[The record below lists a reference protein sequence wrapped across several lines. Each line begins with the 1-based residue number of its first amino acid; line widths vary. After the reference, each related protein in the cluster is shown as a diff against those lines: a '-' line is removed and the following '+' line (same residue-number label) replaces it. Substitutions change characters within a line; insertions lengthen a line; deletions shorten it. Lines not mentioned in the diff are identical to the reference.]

1 MKFEEDLSYRRS
13 DIQGLRGIAVLLV
26 VFFHAGLPLPGGFIG
41 VDVFFVVSGYV
52 ITSSL
57 IRESTGSESIKLQL
71 QNFYIRRAKRLIPA
85 LGTLILAVMVASYLI
100 ESSWGEQQR
109 TALSGIASTFS
120 FANIRY
126 ALDSSGY
133 FSLAAKTNPLLHIWS
148 LSVEEQ
154 FYIVF
159 PILVLVLLRKSR
171 NFYQTKFV
179 LLVIAFI
186 SFVLSILLSY
196 GLRPFESVARAQQFA
211 FYMPF
216 TRTWEFLAGVL
227 IALPMSNKWVTF
239 NRLAAIRS
247 MQILAVIG
255 ILLSSFFIQ
264 DLGVFPGFSVLIPVV
279 STVGLIWA
287 GSLNSE
293 GLIARCCSTSWL
305 VLVGNI
311 SYSWYL
317 WHWPFI
323 VLSQRIWPNTPFV
336 RELAAIS
343 SLLPALL
350 SYQFIES
357 RWRNRENKA
366 KRDLAS
372 ILFLFVMLPL
382 LAGALLFWQANR
394 AQPNNIQVDQSTK
407 SDLGVDCNYLEESCF
422 DLNPDRDQQILLVG
436 DSHAAA
442 LFPLV
447 KFVGDQNDVGVNI
460 VSRPGCPFLNREL
473 AFYLYT
479 FETQNLMTRT
489 DCIEAYSE
497 AIGWLSSD
505 RVDLVLFA
513 NNAPLYVGEPRL
525 NQSFELRV
533 SCFTV
538 GENCDYSNDYSLR
551 LEQYKDLLIS
561 SVQEILEYSDRVIL
575 IAPLP
580 YQFRDPSDFVRDEN
594 RTLGTPRSA
603 VDGIRTSVL
612 RVLNDV
618 SSMDDRIAVWDPIE
632 TLCNDEVCPES
643 TNGESNYS
651 DNSHLSVAGTF
662 LMQRSLN
669 AALQLK

>member
-1 MKFEEDLSYRRS
+1 VIVENDLTYRRS

-26 VFFHAGLPLPGGFIG
+26 VFFHAGLLIPGGFIG

-57 IRESTGSESIKLQL
+57 IRENTGSESIKLQL
-71 QNFYIRRAKRLIPA
+71 KNFYIRRAKRLIPA
-85 LGTLILAVMVASYLI
+85 LGALIFAVMIASYFV

-159 PILVLVLLRKSR
+159 PILVIALLRKSR

-179 LLVIAFI
+179 LWVIAFV

-196 GLRPFESVARAQQFA
+196 GLPPFESVVRAQQFA

-216 TRTWEFLAGVL
+216 ARTWEFLAGVL
-227 IALPMSNKWVTF
+227 IALPVSKRWAIF
-239 NRLAAIRS
+239 DRLEAVRL
-247 MQILAVIG
+247 MQIIGMIG
-255 ILLSSFFIQ
+255 ILFSSFFIQ

-279 STVGLIWA
+279 STVVLIRAGSKNPGGLISRW
-287 GSLNSE
+287 
-293 GLIARCCSTSWL
+293 CSTSWL

-323 VLSQRIWPNTPFV
+323 VFAQRIWSNTPYV

-350 SYQFIES
+350 SFQFIENP
-357 RWRNRENKA
+357 WRNQENRPK
-366 KRDLAS
+366 KNITS
-372 ILFLFVMLPL
+372 IFFLFVLLPL

-407 SDLGVDCNYLEESCF
+407 SDIGVDCNYLEESCF

-447 KFVGDQNDVGVNI
+447 KFVGEQNAVGVNI
-460 VSRPGCPFLNREL
+460 VSRPGCPFLDREL

-479 FETQNLMTRT
+479 FESQNLMTRT
-489 DCIEAYSE
+489 DCVKAYSE
-497 AIGWLSSD
+497 AIQWLSSS

-525 NQSFELRV
+525 DQSFDLRIA
-533 SCFTV
+533 CFTL
-538 GENCDYSNDYSLR
+538 GEGCDYSNDYSLR
-551 LEQYKDLLIS
+551 LQQYKDLLIS
-561 SVQEILEYSDRVIL
+561 SVYEILEYSDRVVL

-580 YQFRDPSDFVRDEN
+580 YQFRDPSDFVRDGN
-594 RTLGTPRSA
+594 GALGTPRSA
-603 VDGIRTSVL
+603 VDGIRDNVL
-612 RVLNDV
+612 QVLNDV
-618 SSMDDRIAVWDPIE
+618 SSLDDRIAVWDPIE
-632 TLCNDEVCPES
+632 TLCNDDVCPES
-643 TNGESNYS
+643 IDGESNYS
-651 DNSHLSVAGTF
+651 DNSHLSIAGTF
-662 LMQRSLN
+662 LTARSLN

>member
-1 MKFEEDLSYRRS
+1 
-13 DIQGLRGIAVLLV
+13 LV

-41 VDVFFVVSGYV
+41 VDIFFVVSGYV

-57 IRESTGSESIKLQL
+57 IRESTDSESIKLQL

-179 LLVIAFI
+179 LLVIASI

-196 GLRPFESVARAQQFA
+196 GLPPFESVERAQQFA
-211 FYMPF
+211 LYMPF

-227 IALPMSNKWVTF
+227 IALPMSNKRVTF

-255 ILLSSFFIQ
+255 ILFSSFFIQ

-279 STVGLIWA
+279 STVVLIWA

-357 RWRNRENKA
+357 RWRNRGNRPK
-366 KRDLAS
+366 KDLTL
-372 ILFLFVMLPL
+372 ILFLFVLLPF

-407 SDLGVDCNYLEESCF
+407 SGLGVDCNYLEESCF

-447 KFVGDQNDVGVNI
+447 KFVGDQNDVGVSI

-479 FETQNLMTRT
+479 FESQNLMTRT
-489 DCIEAYSE
+489 DCVKAYSE
-497 AIGWLSSD
+497 ATGWLSSD

-525 NQSFELRV
+525 NQSFDLRV

-662 LMQRSLN
+662 LMERSLN

>member
-1 MKFEEDLSYRRS
+1 MIVEKDLTYRRS

-57 IRESTGSESIKLQL
+57 IRESTGSESIRLQL
-71 QNFYIRRAKRLIPA
+71 QHFYIRRAKRLIPA
-85 LGTLILAVMVASYLI
+85 LGALVFAVMIASYFV

-109 TALSGIASTFS
+109 SALSGIASTFS

-171 NFYQTKFV
+171 SIYQIKFV
-179 LLVIAFI
+179 LLAIALI
-186 SFVLSILLSY
+186 SIVLSILLSY
-196 GLRPFESVARAQQFA
+196 GLPPFESVARAQQFA

-227 IALPMSNKWVTF
+227 IALPMSSKWTF
-239 NRLAAIRS
+239 FDRLAAIRS
-247 MQILAVIG
+247 MQILGVIG
-255 ILLSSFFIQ
+255 ILFSSFFIQ
-264 DLGVFPGFSVLIPVV
+264 DLGIFPGFSVLIPVV
-279 STVGLIWA
+279 STVVLIWT
-287 GSLNSE
+287 GSLNSG
-293 GLIARCCSTSWL
+293 GLITRCCSNSWL
-305 VLVGNI
+305 VFVGNI

-323 VLSQRIWPNTPFV
+323 VFGQRIWPNTQYV
-336 RELAAIS
+336 RELAAFS

-357 RWRNRENKA
+357 RWRNRGNRPKN
-366 KRDLAS
+366 DLTS
-372 ILFLFVMLPL
+372 ILFLFVLLPL
-382 LAGALLFWQANR
+382 LAGALLYWQANR
-394 AQPNNIQVDQSTK
+394 AQPNNVQVDRSTK

-422 DLNPDRDQQILLVG
+422 DLNPDWDQQILLVG

-447 KFVGDQNDVGVNI
+447 KFVGDQNDVDVNI
-460 VSRPGCPFLNREL
+460 VSRPGCPFLKREL
-473 AFYLYT
+473 AIYLYT
-479 FETQNLMTRT
+479 FQSQNLMTRT
-489 DCIEAYSE
+489 DCVKAYSE
-497 AIGWLSSD
+497 AIEWLSSS

-525 NQSFELRV
+525 DQSFDLRV

-538 GENCDYSNDYSLR
+538 GDNCDYSNDYSLR
-551 LEQYKDLLIS
+551 LEQYKKMLIS
-561 SVQEILEYSDRVIL
+561 SVYEILEYSDRVVL

-580 YQFRDPSDFVRDEN
+580 YQFRDPSDFVRDGN
-594 RTLGTPRSA
+594 RALGTPRSA
-603 VDGIRTSVL
+603 VDGIRDNVL
-612 RVLNDV
+612 QVLNDV
-618 SSMDDRIAVWDPIE
+618 SSLDDRITVWDPIE

-643 TNGESNYS
+643 TDGESNYS
-651 DNSHLSVAGTF
+651 DNSHLSIAGTF
-662 LMQRSLN
+662 LMEQSLN

>member
-1 MKFEEDLSYRRS
+1 
-13 DIQGLRGIAVLLV
+13 
-26 VFFHAGLPLPGGFIG
+26 
-41 VDVFFVVSGYV
+41 
-52 ITSSL
+52 
-57 IRESTGSESIKLQL
+57 
-71 QNFYIRRAKRLIPA
+71 
-85 LGTLILAVMVASYLI
+85 
-100 ESSWGEQQR
+100 
-109 TALSGIASTFS
+109 
-120 FANIRY
+120 
-126 ALDSSGY
+126 
-133 FSLAAKTNPLLHIWS
+133 
-148 LSVEEQ
+148 
-154 FYIVF
+154 
-159 PILVLVLLRKSR
+159 
-171 NFYQTKFV
+171 
-179 LLVIAFI
+179 
-186 SFVLSILLSY
+186 
-196 GLRPFESVARAQQFA
+196 
-211 FYMPF
+211 MPF

-227 IALPMSNKWVTF
+227 IAHPMSNKWVAF

-255 ILLSSFFIQ
+255 ILFSSFFIQ

-279 STVGLIWA
+279 STVVLIWA

-323 VLSQRIWPNTPFV
+323 VLGQRIWPNTPFV

-357 RWRNRENKA
+357 RWRNRGNRPK
-366 KRDLAS
+366 KDLTL
-372 ILFLFVMLPL
+372 ILFLFVLLPF

-489 DCIEAYSE
+489 DCMKAYGEAT
-497 AIGWLSSD
+497 GWLSSD

-525 NQSFELRV
+525 NQSFDLRV

-561 SVQEILEYSDRVIL
+561 SVQEILEYSDQVIL

-594 RTLGTPRSA
+594 RALGTPRSA
-603 VDGIRTSVL
+603 VDGIRASVL
-612 RVLNDV
+612 RVLKDV

-662 LMQRSLN
+662 LMERSLN

>member
-1 MKFEEDLSYRRS
+1 MIVENDLTYRRS

-57 IRESTGSESIKLQL
+57 IRENAGPESIKLQL
-71 QNFYIRRAKRLIPA
+71 KNFYIRRAKRLIPA
-85 LGTLILAVMVASYLI
+85 LGALIFGVMIASYFV

-109 TALSGIASTFS
+109 TALSGMASTFS

-159 PILVLVLLRKSR
+159 PILVIALLRKSR
-171 NFYQTKFV
+171 NFYQNKSV
-179 LLVIAFI
+179 LWVIAFI

-196 GLRPFESVARAQQFA
+196 GLPPFESVVRAQQFA

-216 TRTWEFLAGVL
+216 ARTWEFRAGVL
-227 IALPMSNKWVTF
+227 TALPVSKRWVIF
-239 NRLAAIRS
+239 DRLEAVRL
-247 MQILAVIG
+247 MQIIGMIG
-255 ILLSSFFIQ
+255 ILFSSFFIQ
-264 DLGVFPGFSVLIPVV
+264 DLGVFPGFSVLIPIV
-279 STVGLIWA
+279 STVVLIGAGSKNPDGLISRW
-287 GSLNSE
+287 
-293 GLIARCCSTSWL
+293 CSTSWL

-323 VLSQRIWPNTPFV
+323 VFGQRIWPNTPYV

-357 RWRNRENKA
+357 RWRNRGNRPK
-366 KRDLAS
+366 KDLTS
-372 ILFLFVMLPL
+372 ILFLFVLLPL

-422 DLNPDRDQQILLVG
+422 DLNPDWDQQILLVG

-447 KFVGDQNDVGVNI
+447 KFVGDQNDAGVNI

-479 FETQNLMTRT
+479 FESQNLMTRT
-489 DCIEAYSE
+489 DCVKAYSE
-497 AIGWLSSD
+497 AIQWLSSG

-525 NQSFELRV
+525 DQSFDLRIA
-533 SCFTV
+533 CFTL
-538 GENCDYSNDYSLR
+538 GEGCDYSNDYSLR
-551 LEQYKDLLIS
+551 LEQYKELLIT
-561 SVQEILEYSDRVIL
+561 SVYEILEYSDRVVL

-580 YQFRDPSDFVRDEN
+580 YQFRDPSDFVRDGN
-594 RTLGTPRSA
+594 GALGTPRSA
-603 VDGIRTSVL
+603 VDGIRGNVL
-612 RVLNDV
+612 QVLNDV
-618 SSMDDRIAVWDPIE
+618 SSLDDRITVWDPIE

-643 TNGESNYS
+643 TDGESNYS
-651 DNSHLSVAGTF
+651 DNSHLSTVGTF
-662 LMQRSLN
+662 LMARSLN
-669 AALQLK
+669 ATLQLK

>member
-1 MKFEEDLSYRRS
+1 MIVEKDLTYRRS

-57 IRESTGSESIKLQL
+57 IRESTGAETIKLQL

-85 LGTLILAVMVASYLI
+85 LGALIFGVMIASYFV

-120 FANIRY
+120 FANIWY

-171 NFYQTKFV
+171 NFYQTKFA
-179 LLVIAFI
+179 LLIIAFI

-196 GLRPFESVARAQQFA
+196 GLQPFESFARAQQFA
-211 FYMPF
+211 FYIPF

-227 IALPMSNKWVTF
+227 IALPISKGWAIF
-239 NRLAAIRS
+239 DRSAAIRS
-247 MQILAVIG
+247 LQILGVIG
-255 ILLSSFFIQ
+255 ILFSSFFIQ
-264 DLGVFPGFSVLIPVV
+264 DWGVFPGFSVLIPVV
-279 STVGLIWA
+279 STVVLIWA

-293 GLIARCCSTSWL
+293 GLITRCCSNSWL
-305 VLVGNI
+305 VFVGNI

-323 VLSQRIWPNTPFV
+323 VLAQRIWPNTPFV

-357 RWRNRENKA
+357 RWRNRGNRPK
-366 KRDLAS
+366 KDLTS
-372 ILFLFVMLPL
+372 ILFLFVLLPL
-382 LAGALLFWQANR
+382 LAGALLYWQANR

-407 SDLGVDCNYLEESCF
+407 SDLGVDCNYLE
-422 DLNPDRDQQILLVG
+422 G
-436 DSHAAA
+436 
-442 LFPLV
+442 
-447 KFVGDQNDVGVNI
+447 
-460 VSRPGCPFLNREL
+460 
-473 AFYLYT
+473 
-479 FETQNLMTRT
+479 
-489 DCIEAYSE
+489 
-497 AIGWLSSD
+497 
-505 RVDLVLFA
+505 LVL
-513 NNAPLYVGEPRL
+513 
-525 NQSFELRV
+525 
-533 SCFTV
+533 T
-538 GENCDYSNDYSLR
+538 
-551 LEQYKDLLIS
+551 
-561 SVQEILEYSDRVIL
+561 
-575 IAPLP
+575 
-580 YQFRDPSDFVRDEN
+580 
-594 RTLGTPRSA
+594 
-603 VDGIRTSVL
+603 
-612 RVLNDV
+612 
-618 SSMDDRIAVWDPIE
+618 
-632 TLCNDEVCPES
+632 
-643 TNGESNYS
+643 
-651 DNSHLSVAGTF
+651 
-662 LMQRSLN
+662 
-669 AALQLK
+669 